1 MARLFCHFFVS
12 SRESGDNKPHFC
24 VTLNIH
30 CCLGKKTSLKK
41 SKRHIAHPTI
51 LVYLLYW
58 NPKMAPAYQLN
69 ELKSKGTRRGRFH
82 IASTILNCV
91 VFSFF
96 NAETDTNWVYLL
108 PSDGAVLQS
117 AGRYLKTK
125 IYFVLVRQ
133 KSFDTCVLKTN
144 YKVRKTYFPATL
156 KGFLGKHPSNRK
168 ISFCTEKNVHLDLS

>member
-1 MARLFCHFFVS
+1 M
-12 SRESGDNKPHFC
+12 
-24 VTLNIH
+24 TLNIH
-30 CCLGKKTSLKK
+30 CCLGKKTSFKKIKKAHRTSYHFGVSSVLESENGAGIATKWTEKQGNQAGEISYSVNNLK
-41 SKRHIAHPTI
+41 
-51 LVYLLYW
+51 LCC
-58 NPKMAPAYQLN
+58 
-69 ELKSKGTRRGRFH
+69 F
-82 IASTILNCV
+82 
-91 VFSFF
+91 FSFF